1 MILLYGEKHGM
12 PGITTNKE
20 FLQSMNGILH
30 NNKRRTAGKAWSSG
44 RGYSKNTRMRG
55 NPWTTLCPA
64 PMYKN
69 LTEGLWFP
77 NNSDAKAGN
86 RLGAGAIIFDTYVR
100 GDIDADQSLK
110 KISGADIYNTSW
122 GCWDWNSS
130 FKVRG
135 FFYLRFD
142 YDNMK
147 GTKGKIKVFGEKVR
161 NWERKWGKD
170 VEWMLIGK
178 PRVQQV
184 PIQRIS
190 RIGSLINKKGEEKN
204 ENIVFNH

>member
-1 MILLYGEKHGM
+1 MDSAGGRWRIGYQK
-12 PGITTNKE
+12 PTTEQEDCNVNKE

-147 GTKGKIKVFGEKVR
+147 GTGGKIKVFGEKVR
-161 NWERKWGKD
+161 NWERKWGKGRGMD
-170 VEWMLIGK
+170 ANRK
-178 PRVQQV
+178 APSSTSAH
-184 PIQRIS
+184 P
-190 RIGSLINKKGEEKN
+190 
-204 ENIVFNH
+204 ENIKNWIFN